1 MERSRPDPVKWGK
14 NAGKH
19 RCSGI
24 ACGAFC
30 NEKGDFPLRTLII
43 TTAFALVMS
52 TGAMAQDSQ
61 VKELLAQTFAEESIE
76 MDTSLLSDE
85 LANEI
90 YALVQGSD
98 QTAERSLIEQ
108 KLRENGFI
116 VMNMEAMEAMEGDAT
131 ATAEA
136 TAEPMMTTMVFEG
149 NQLRDEVD
157 IKLTEVGY
165 SDVDTAALTD
175 EQVTELYLVLQNTGD
190 ADRAEIDAILGM

>member
-1 MERSRPDPVKWGK
+1 MK
-14 NAGKH
+14 
-19 RCSGI
+19 
-24 ACGAFC
+24 
-30 NEKGDFPLRTLII
+30 TLIT

-52 TGAMAQDSQ
+52 TGAMAQDQ

-98 QTAERSLIEQ
+98 QTAERTLIEQ
-108 KLRENGFI
+108 KLRENGYI
-116 VMNMEAMEAMEGDAT
+116 VMNMEANEAMEGDAT
-131 ATAEA
+131 ATATASADA

-157 IKLTEVGY
+157 ILLTEVGY